1 MMTTTN
7 RRIALL
13 TGASAAALGMSA
25 LAATPALAAPHDT
38 FGPGTAAGTDT
49 TGAVVTICTLA
60 TNATCFF
67 GIYDTAAGAA
77 TANVTST
84 ADGEIFHHDNAGLVD
99 ISMINAAG
107 DSAEV
112 GAIASGTTLANAF
125 LQSPVLQTGTG
136 TDVTLN
142 FDNDGILLVDAVA
155 VATGGA
161 ATANANADIF
171 VGVWQ
176 LASGTTVDLN
186 LTNDGTVTVLAS
198 ALATATNDANAH
210 ASVSWGIIQ
219 DIRAATTAN
228 ANLTN
233 TGLVN
238 VGAVAVATADDAFA
252 EAYAE
257 NGLAQYFSGA
267 GIDFGSGT
275 IVNAGTFNMFAT
287 ATANGG
293 VSATAT
299 ATVSNASCA
308 HTTRTSRS
316 PTACTSRLVT
326 TDHHS
331 G

>member
-1 MMTTTN
+1 MISKGCRSRLAGQIHSADSREKTGDFNTKTTN

-198 ALATATNDANAH
+198 ALATATNGRAISS
-210 ASVSWGIIQ
+210 SVMPI
-219 DIRAATTAN
+219 A
-228 ANLTN
+228 
-233 TGLVN
+233 
-238 VGAVAVATADDAFA
+238 
-252 EAYAE
+252 
-257 NGLAQYFSGA
+257 
-267 GIDFGSGT
+267 
-275 IVNAGTFNMFAT
+275 
-287 ATANGG
+287 
-293 VSATAT
+293 
-299 ATVSNASCA
+299 
-308 HTTRTSRS
+308 
-316 PTACTSRLVT
+316 
-326 TDHHS
+326 
-331 G
+331 